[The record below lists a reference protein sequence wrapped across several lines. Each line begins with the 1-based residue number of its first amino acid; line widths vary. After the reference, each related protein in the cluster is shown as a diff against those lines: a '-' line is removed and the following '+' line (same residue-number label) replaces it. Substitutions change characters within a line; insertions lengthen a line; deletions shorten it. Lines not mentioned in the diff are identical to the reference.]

1 MRAFVGLALIIV
13 FVWITMLAGLIVI
26 FASLPFLISTLS
38 MRIGRLLESVVV
50 AVIGSAMV
58 LVWLAIWKELAFR
71 YFSGLLLERETAD
84 SG

>member
-38 MRIGRLLESVVV
+38 MRIGRLLESVMVT
-50 AVIGSAMV
+50 VIGSVMV

>member
-38 MRIGRLLESVVV
+38 MRIGRLLESVMV
-50 AVIGSAMV
+50 AMIGSAMV

>member
-71 YFSGLLLERETAD
+71 YFSSLLLERETAD